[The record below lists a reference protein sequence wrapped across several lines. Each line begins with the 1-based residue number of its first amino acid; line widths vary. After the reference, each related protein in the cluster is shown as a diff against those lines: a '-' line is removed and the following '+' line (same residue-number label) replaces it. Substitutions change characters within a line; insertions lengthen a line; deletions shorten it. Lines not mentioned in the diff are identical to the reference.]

1 VTAPRELT
9 RDDAE
14 RLLALSRQARWTFP
28 SSSGNP
34 VGQGAGAWVE
44 RVVPEQQSFV
54 EAARFL
60 IENGDEEGA
69 VELAANVWRLWMIS
83 RELADGRAFLTLV
96 LEGGEGKPSRAR
108 ALALYGDGLLAF
120 WQGAY
125 EESRRRNEA
134 ALDAARAVGD
144 PEALALAHLGLSRV
158 AVEDGDYERARSLA
172 VQARQHARGLNPALG
187 QAPLHMHAQA
197 IRLGGAYDQ
206 AAALFAESLELNRR
220 LGDQGMVGV
229 ELHNLGHVEIHRGNI
244 DAAERYFAELA
255 KLGAEDDPYG
265 AAMTQ
270 LNQAVVAFARGDHER
285 AGALLARTESIL
297 AETGTEPAAD
307 DQFEIDCLRGQLAK
321 ASDREG
327 RLFADR
333 G

>member
-1 VTAPRELT
+1 
-9 RDDAE
+9 
-14 RLLALSRQARWTFP
+14 
-28 SSSGNP
+28 
-34 VGQGAGAWVE
+34 
-44 RVVPEQQSFV
+44 
-54 EAARFL
+54 
-60 IENGDEEGA
+60 
-69 VELAANVWRLWMIS
+69 
-83 RELADGRAFLTLV
+83 
-96 LEGGEGKPSRAR
+96 
-108 ALALYGDGLLAF
+108 
-120 WQGAY
+120 
-125 EESRRRNEA
+125 
-134 ALDAARAVGD
+134 
-144 PEALALAHLGLSRV
+144 LALAHLGLSRV
-158 AVEDGDYERARSLA
+158 AIEDGDHERARSLA
-172 VQARQHARGLNPALG
+172 AKAREHARALNPALG

-197 IRLGGAYDQ
+197 IRLAGAYDQ

-229 ELHNLGHVEIHRGNI
+229 ELHNLGHVEVHRGNI